1 MMARKTIEFL
11 IKLFIIALV
20 ATAGLYVYNVLDLM
34 GAVS

>member
-11 IKLFIIALV
+11 IKLFMVALV
-20 ATAGLYVYNVLDLM
+20 ATAGLYAYKVLELM